1 METLLL
7 ILVLVGDPSGNELAD
22 GLAADLKRRAGEL
35 ATVVAGPPALA
46 MLRERDLSPRDLLV
60 TPNIGA
66 HLTGGTPPAP
76 IIVMHID
83 RSERAGDV
91 LVETHVWTDGRNER
105 HIAIA
110 GAGHDPLPAVLSG
123 VLALMGHRIGQAVAA
138 GPPADGELARL
149 AEGGHW
155 LDLLARLAEVT
166 ERSPRQRYYEILA
179 YAKLGQ
185 RDPAVQALN
194 RLRLDHPGHFLIA
207 AGEELIPPLPGA
219 VVVPPAEAAPG
230 EENILRD

>member
-7 ILVLVGDPSGNELAD
+7 ILVLVGDPSGNELAA
-22 GLAADLKRRAGEL
+22 GLGADLQRRAGE
-35 ATVVAGPPALA
+35 AARVVVGPEALEA
-46 MLRERDLSPRDLLV
+46 LRARDLSPRDLLA

-66 HLTGGTPPAP
+66 HLTGGTPPAAL
-76 IIVMHID
+76 IVMHVD

-91 LVETHVWTDGRNER
+91 LVETRVWSDGRSER

-110 GAGHDPLPAVLSG
+110 GAGNDPLPAVLSG
-123 VLALMGHRIGQAVAA
+123 VLALMGHRIGQTVAA
-138 GPPADGELARL
+138 GPPAEGELARL

-155 LDLLARLAEVT
+155 LDLLSRLAEVT
-166 ERSPRQRYYEILA
+166 DHTPRQRYYEVLA

-185 RDPAVQALN
+185 RDPAVSALN
-194 RLRLDHPGHFLIA
+194 RLRVEHPGHFLIA

-219 VVVPPAEAAPG
+219 VEVPAATPAPG